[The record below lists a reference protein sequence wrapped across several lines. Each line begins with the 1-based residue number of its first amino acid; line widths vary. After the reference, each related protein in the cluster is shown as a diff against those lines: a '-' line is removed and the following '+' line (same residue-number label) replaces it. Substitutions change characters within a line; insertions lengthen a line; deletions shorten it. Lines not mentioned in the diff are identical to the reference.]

1 MPCLAFAVFLMPPG
15 GTSMPC
21 RKSDAVITGA
31 FVMLRMSLSTLGRR
45 ATRHQKPALP
55 QTGTG
60 RLRGGKQRAWR
71 RRTRA
76 ESFVRGWAVL
86 ACVPAY
92 GAFVAR
98 PFALFTYLGL
108 YPQRASHC
116 EGKLWHLL
124 QAKKTARVVCWC
136 ATRDISGLLYKHS

>member
-86 ACVPAY
+86 ACVPAH

-98 PFALFTYLGL
+98 PLAYSLI
-108 YPQRASHC
+108 RACIPS
-116 EGKLWHLL
+116 
-124 QAKKTARVVCWC
+124 ARRTVKVNFGTSYSPRRRTRCVLVCDAGHKW
-136 ATRDISGLLYKHS
+136 TFI